1 MDSLT
6 KIQNVLWKMATFF
19 DPNVLIYVNKIWT
32 LYSIETLSASTS
44 SSFYMLI
51 FRRITCQ
58 MQSDILLNILR
69 KLIVLCYLVQTV
81 LSVT

>member
-1 MDSLT
+1 
-6 KIQNVLWKMATFF
+6 MATFF
-19 DPNVLIYVNKIWT
+19 DLNVLIYVNKIWT
-32 LYSIETLSASTS
+32 LYCIETLSAFISTS

-58 MQSDILLNILR
+58 MQSDIPLNILR